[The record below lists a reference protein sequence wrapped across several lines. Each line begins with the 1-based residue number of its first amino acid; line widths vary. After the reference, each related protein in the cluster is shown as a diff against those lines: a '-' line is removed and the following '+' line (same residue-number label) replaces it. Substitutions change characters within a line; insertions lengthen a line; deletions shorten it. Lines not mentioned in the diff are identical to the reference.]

1 MPQPDRFLLGPQRIL
16 RDALEES
23 SSRKICLYPER
34 PPESFLTSHFNAL
47 LVFLAAPRGFSHY
60 WKTHYADHTFRNSY
74 HWNAFDVTLLVPY
87 FIVMIILA
95 FYGIHRYQL
104 VWLYF
109 RNKRNEAHSDAPPA
123 RFEEDAL
130 PFVTIQLPI
139 YNEQF
144 VIDRL
149 LDACCRLDYPR
160 DRFEIQL
167 LDDSTDETVGVASAI
182 VARFASGTQGLE
194 PQPVYYLHRTNRYG
208 FKAGALEEGLKTA
221 KGELVAIFDADFV
234 PPPDWLR
241 KVVHHFAEP
250 GVGMVQTRWT
260 HLNRNYSFLTQ
271 VEAILLDGHFVLE
284 HGGRSRAGV
293 FFNFNGTAGMWR
305 RQAIDEAGGWEHDTL
320 TEDTDL
326 SYRAQLKGW
335 KFKYLQDVECP
346 AELPIEMTAF
356 KTQQARWAKGLIQ
369 VAKKSLPNIL
379 HADISWHQKLEAW
392 YHLTAN
398 ISYPLMIVLSTL
410 LMPAMIIRSWQGP
423 LQMFLIDLP
432 LFMASTMS
440 VSTFYLVSQKELF
453 PKTWYK
459 TFLYVPFLMS
469 LGVGLTITNTKA
481 VLEALFGI
489 KSAFA
494 RTPKY
499 AVQKKGERSQAK
511 KYRKRLGIIPWIEL
525 AIGCY
530 FAGTIWYAITTENFF
545 TVPFLLLFVLGYWYT
560 GLLSIFQGLFERK
573 GSSGEEMHE
582 KPYPVGI

>member
-1 MPQPDRFLLGPQRIL
+1 MLPSILG
-16 RDALEES
+16 
-23 SSRKICLYPER
+23 
-34 PPESFLTSHFNAL
+34 
-47 LVFLAAPRGFSHY
+47 VMLAPKGFTHYLKSHY
-60 WKTHYADHTFRNSY
+60 GDRTFEHLYR
-74 HWNAFDVTLLVPY
+74 WNAFDTALLIPY
-87 FIVMIILA
+87 FIVMVILA

-104 VWLYF
+104 VWLYYK
-109 RNKRNEAHSDAPPA
+109 NKKNAAKWDEPPMRYA
-123 RFEEDAL
+123 EGQL
-130 PFVTIQLPI
+130 PYVTIQLPI
-139 YNEQF
+139 FNEQF

-149 LDACCRLDYPR
+149 IDACCRLDYPR
-160 DRFEIQL
+160 DRFEIQV
-167 LDDSTDETVGVASAI
+167 LDDSTDETVLVAQQI
-182 VARFASGTQGLE
+182 VDRYASGFDGVHPIA
-194 PQPVYYLHRTNRYG
+194 PQPIVHLHRTNRHGY
-208 FKAGALEEGLKTA
+208 KAGALDKGLDVA

-234 PPPDWLR
+234 PPTDWLM

-250 GVGMVQTRWT
+250 GIGMVQTRWT

-305 RQAIDEAGGWEHDTL
+305 RETIGSAGGWQHDTL

-326 SYRAQLKGW
+326 SYRAQMVGW

-369 VAKKSLPNIL
+369 TGKKILPRVMKS
-379 HADISWHQKLEAW
+379 DQPWHTKLEAW

-398 ISYPLMIVLSTL
+398 ISYPLMIVLSVL
-410 LMPAMIIRSWQGP
+410 LMPAMIIRSWQGYI
-423 LQMFLIDLP
+423 QMLLIDLP

-440 VSTFYLVSQKELF
+440 VSTFYLVSQKELH

-459 TFLYVPFLMS
+459 TFLFVPFLMA

-481 VLEALFGI
+481 VMEALFGV

-499 AVQKKGERSQAK
+499 SVKKKGEKSQAQ
-511 KYRKRLGIIPWIEL
+511 KYRKRLGIVPWIEL
-525 AIGCY
+525 SIGCY
-530 FAGTIWYAITTENFF
+530 FAFTVYYAVSTENFF

-560 GLLSIFQGLFERK
+560 GLLSLLQGRFERNVSP
-573 GSSGEEMHE
+573 GQEMHE
-582 KPYPVGI
+582 KPYPMGI

>member
-1 MPQPDRFLLGPQRIL
+1 
-16 RDALEES
+16 
-23 SSRKICLYPER
+23 
-34 PPESFLTSHFNAL
+34 
-47 LVFLAAPRGFSHY
+47 
-60 WKTHYADHTFRNSY
+60 
-74 HWNAFDVTLLVPY
+74 
-87 FIVMIILA
+87 MIILA

-104 VWLYF
+104 VWLYYK
-109 RNKRNEAHSDAPPA
+109 NKKNAAKWSEPPA
-123 RFEEDAL
+123 RFAEGEL

-149 LDACCRLDYPR
+149 IEACCRLDYPR

-167 LDDSTDETVGVASAI
+167 LDDSTDETTE
-182 VARFASGTQGLE
+182 VAREIVERYAAGFNGMA
-194 PQPVYYLHRTNRYG
+194 PQPIFYVHRKNRYG
-208 FKAGALEEGLKTA
+208 FKAGALDAGLGSA
-221 KGELVAIFDADFV
+221 RGEFVAIFDADFV
-234 PPPDWLR
+234 PPRDWVM
-241 KVVHHFAEP
+241 KVIHHFAESEI
-250 GVGMVQTRWT
+250 GMVQTRWT

-305 RQAIDEAGGWEHDTL
+305 REVIGQAGGWQHDTL

-326 SYRAQLKGW
+326 SYRAQLIGW

-369 VAKKSLPNIL
+369 TAKKILPRIL
-379 HADISWHQKLEAW
+379 KSDAPFHTKLEAW

-398 ISYPLMIVLSTL
+398 LSYPLMIVLSTL
-410 LMPAMIIRSWQGP
+410 LMPAMIIRSYQGWV
-423 LQMFLIDLP
+423 QMMLIDFP

-440 VSTFYLVSQKELF
+440 VSSFYLVSQKELY
-453 PKTWYK
+453 PKRWYR
-459 TFLYVPFLMS
+459 TFIYLPCLMA
-469 LGVGLTITNTKA
+469 LGVGLTVTNTKA
-481 VLEALFGI
+481 VMEALFGI

-499 AVQKKGERSQAK
+499 SVKKKGEKSQAQ
-511 KYRKRLGIIPWIEL
+511 KYRKRLGIVPWIEM

-530 FAGTIWYAITTENFF
+530 FAFTVWYAVTSENYF
-545 TVPFLLLFVLGYWYT
+545 TVPFLLLFVFGYWYT
-560 GLLSIFQGLFERK
+560 GLLSLLQGRFERFK
-573 GSSGEEMHE
+573 PQGEAHE